1 MSVFGRLLG
10 RQHDR
15 VVRLGRLDSVV
26 RLRRKRRWAEA
37 WQTYPGAFGDTP
49 ALWSVDL
56 GAVATAPMS
65 HLPVRMDVE
74 VVYAANLDGLPA
86 DWAQLAE
93 IEDSVRAS
101 LTDLDGVYVGRVAG
115 SGLCRFTAHIPAEPA
130 PPVRLADAR
139 VSIEY
144 DPHWAYVR
152 DSLAPDERQH
162 RLLEDLAVVDLLAEH
177 GDPLAT
183 PREVAHVAFFAEQAP
198 AEHAAADLRA
208 DGFAASVERDDE
220 GDFALTALRADP
232 VAPPTVHEL
241 TWGVKETV
249 ERHGGTYDGWNCGI
263 ASAA

>member
-1 MSVFGRLLG
+1 MSVLGRLLG

-15 VVRLGRLDSVV
+15 VAGLGRLDSVV
-26 RLRRKRRWAEA
+26 RLRRKPRWAEA
-37 WQTYPGAFGDTP
+37 WQTYPGAVGEAP

-56 GAVATAPMS
+56 GAVEAAPMN

-74 VVYAANLDGLPA
+74 VGYAAAPDSLPA
-86 DWAQLAE
+86 DWAQVAE
-93 IEDSVRAS
+93 VEDRVREGV
-101 LTDLDGVYVGRVAG
+101 LDLGGVYVGRVAG
-115 SGLCRFTAHIPAEPA
+115 GGRCRFTAHIPAEPA
-130 PPVRLADAR
+130 TPVHLADAR
-139 VSIEY
+139 VTTEY

-152 DSLAPDERQH
+152 DTLAPDDRQH
-162 RLLEDLAVVDLLAEH
+162 RLLEDLAVVGVLAEH
-177 GDPLAT
+177 GDPLAV
-183 PREVAHVAFFAEQAP
+183 PREVEHVAFFADQAL
-198 AEHAAADLRA
+198 AEDAAADLRA

-232 VAPPTVHEL
+232 VAPPSVHEL